1 MSNGT
6 LYVEKLN
13 EAFIKITADDFGI
26 ESELYE
32 YFSFFV
38 PGYKFMPLFRNKIW
52 DGKARL
58 YDIHKKLLQTG
69 LIGYVEKFADINE
82 YKIAYKN
89 DVKEQNNYPLEL
101 VNNFCSALKPH
112 ARSKPIDFRH
122 YQLDAVHKALNL
134 NRCIL
139 VSPTSSGKS
148 LMIYSLIR
156 WYINAGKRCL
166 IIVPSTTLVEQMYSD
181 FQDYS
186 SHNGWSVD
194 ANCNK
199 IYSGFTREFKHNCA
213 ISTWQSLYKLKP
225 KDLENIDVV
234 IGDECHTYAAK
245 SASTLLNNMP
255 DVKYRFG
262 TTGTLNGKNISELQL
277 TGLFGEVYKV
287 ITTKELM
294 DNKEVTPLNINCL
307 ILNHPK
313 ESKDLCKKIEYQ
325 KEIKFLTLDSKRNK
339 FISNLTL
346 SLDGV
351 TLILFNYISHGKAI
365 LELLKDKGSD
375 RTIHYVSGEVDTS
388 ERNDIRNLLNSTKKS
403 RKVYFGEAYLVI
415 ADNED
420 VVLTGGAIIKGKD
433 LTLDNDIDNSWI
445 KSKKLH
451 KE

>member
-1 MSNGT
+1 
-6 LYVEKLN
+6 
-13 EAFIKITADDFGI
+13 
-26 ESELYE
+26 
-32 YFSFFV
+32 
-38 PGYKFMPLFRNKIW
+38 
-52 DGKARL
+52 
-58 YDIHKKLLQTG
+58 
-69 LIGYVEKFADINE
+69 
-82 YKIAYKN
+82 
-89 DVKEQNNYPLEL
+89 
-101 VNNFCSALKPH
+101 
-112 ARSKPIDFRH
+112 
-122 YQLDAVHKALNL
+122 
-134 NRCIL
+134 
-139 VSPTSSGKS
+139 
-148 LMIYSLIR
+148 
-156 WYINAGKRCL
+156 
-166 IIVPSTTLVEQMYSD
+166 
-181 FQDYS
+181 
-186 SHNGWSVD
+186 
-194 ANCNK
+194 
-199 IYSGFTREFKHNCA
+199 
-213 ISTWQSLYKLKP
+213 
-225 KDLENIDVV
+225 
-234 IGDECHTYAAK
+234 
-245 SASTLLNNMP
+245 MP

-375 RTIHYVSGEVDTS
+375 RTIHYVSGEVDTA